1 MIVSRG
7 VGRERERE
15 RGREKHTS
23 IEMLWTLIRFNQ
35 SLRKMH
41 AQTTTN
47 TPTNTHINTSNKT
60 NKHNYGHA
68 Y

>member
-41 AQTTTN
+41 AHTT
-47 TPTNTHINTSNKT
+47 TNTHINTSNKT